1 MFVEILVLIGTTGDC
16 LKIRISFIKFNFRQ
30 YMNLEVPF
38 VNLESKNVIRDS
50 LNEGDKTK
58 LAKLVAITLGEY
70 VQNTI

>member
-1 MFVEILVLIGTTGDC
+1 
-16 LKIRISFIKFNFRQ
+16 
-30 YMNLEVPF
+30 MNLEVPF

-70 VQNTI
+70 VQNKI